1 MHTNVFVE
9 ISTLLVLSALVSL
22 IIRALRQ
29 PMIIGYIL
37 TGLIVG
43 PSLLGLVKS
52 PETIEVLGNF
62 GIALLLFIVGL
73 GLNPRVIK
81 EVGKVAIITG
91 FVQVVFAAGVGY
103 FIVTALHY
111 PTIEAIYISLALAFS
126 STIIV
131 LKLLND
137 KREQNKLHGKIAVG
151 FLIVQDLLATLAL
164 VVASASASGKVSYA
178 DAVALGLKGIIL
190 GAGVFLFALVV
201 IKPMTNFLS
210 KSQELLF
217 LFSVAWGL
225 GIATLFYEIGFSLE
239 VGALLAGV
247 ALSTMTYAQEV
258 GTRLRPLRDFFIVVF
273 FIALGVGIHLD
284 TVGGLA
290 KDALLLSLFVL
301 LGTPLIVMAVM
312 GVLGYTKRTSF
323 KLGLSVAQVSE
334 FSLILVLLGL
344 KNGQISQ
351 TAVTLTTMV
360 AVITIAV
367 SSYLITYS
375 DGIYNY
381 CGKYL
386 KLFERKKVK
395 KELERHHRYDA
406 VLFGY
411 RHGGSEF
418 VKVFE
423 KIAKNY
429 IVVDY
434 DPEAI
439 DRMERQNIPYLYGDA
454 TNPEMIEEINLEHTK
469 IIVSVINDYP
479 SNVLLLEELEKINP
493 NAVMICHADNIREAV
508 DLYGLGASYVVM
520 PHFVGNQKISAFIKK
535 NGLKKA
541 EFKKYK
547 EKHITYLQSH
557 FEEVLQDS

>member
-91 FVQVVFAAGVGY
+91 FVQVVFATGVGY

-178 DAVALGLKGIIL
+178 DAVSLGLKGVMA

-225 GIATLFYEIGFSLE
+225 GIATIFYEIGFSLE

-273 FIALGVGIHLD
+273 FIALGVGVHLD

-290 KDALLLSLFVL
+290 KDALVLSLFVL

-351 TAVTLTTMV
+351 SAVTLTTMV

-375 DGIYNY
+375 EGIYNN

-423 KIAKNY
+423 KIVKNY

-493 NAVMICHADNIREAV
+493 NAVMICHADSIREAV

>member
-81 EVGKVAIITG
+81 EVGKVAVITG

-111 PTIEAIYISLALAFS
+111 PTIEAIYISLAMAFS

-178 DAVALGLKGIIL
+178 DAAALGLKGIML

-225 GIATLFYEIGFSLE
+225 GIATIFYEIGFSLE

-290 KDALLLSLFVL
+290 KDALILSLFVL

-351 TAVTLTTMV
+351 SAVTLTTMV

-375 DGIYNY
+375 EGIYNY
-381 CGKYL
+381 FGKYL

-423 KIAKNY
+423 KIVKNY